1 MLQYKTCLFC
11 KNNKIVQRVAIE
23 NCTAS
28 VEKINKTL
36 KQFPFHAYVM
46 REGNG
51 ENKQTVIYIY
61 HDHEVLL
68 KTIDNLANVIES
80 IVEAC
85 QEISEASKTFK
96 YNIDALV
103 KDCKPFEHEK
113 SESNSSTTKK
123 VSDC

>member
-1 MLQYKTCLFC
+1 MLQYETCLFC

-23 NCTAS
+23 NCTAD
-28 VEKINKTL
+28 VEVINETL

-46 REGNG
+46 RESNG

-68 KTIDNLANVIES
+68 KTVDILANIIED

-85 QEISEASKTFK
+85 QQMSETLKTFK
-96 YNIDALV
+96 DTIEVLV
-103 KDCKPFEHEK
+103 KDCKPFEDEK

>member
-1 MLQYKTCLFC
+1 MLQYETCLFC

-28 VEKINKTL
+28 VERINKTL
-36 KQFPFHAYVM
+36 KQFPFNAYVI

-51 ENKQTVIYIY
+51 QDKRTVIYI
-61 HDHEVLL
+61 HLDHEVLL
-68 KTIDNLANVIES
+68 KTVDILANIIES

-85 QEISEASKTFK
+85 QEISETLKAFENTIK
-96 YNIDALV
+96 ALV
-103 KDCKPFEHEK
+103 KDCKPFEDEK
-113 SESNSSTTKK
+113 SESNSSTTEE